1 MAQITTTQDHQPAAA
16 ARDLAAKGKGTTLRL
31 VRTRRPPRRS
41 IQPAAARRPR
51 WPGQRYSRP
60 LLARAGQQAG
70 GLHCP
75 DAEEARHRQELAR
88 ETGDPKRLRQWQP
101 HLAERRDDPLRHGDE
116 RHGGPFARGARRRG
130 GGNGEYALIF
140 SLVLPE
146 LLRAGRARTGDARGG
161 RAGDRGSPWS
171 RPEVT
176 LPPLPR
182 GPAHQAAAPS
192 SSGPSGSRCSF
203 AAASIISATW
213 SGTAWWTICPAPG
226 SAA

>member
-1 MAQITTTQDHQPAAA
+1 MVQITTTQDHQPAGAA
-16 ARDLAAKGKGTTLRL
+16 PNLAGKGQGTTLRL
-31 VRTRRPPRRS
+31 VHTTPTATKHPAS
-41 IQPAAARRPR
+41 GSAAAEM
-51 WPGQRYSRP
+51 SRGNGT
-60 LLARAGQQAG
+60 LVHFWLDAGQQAG

-88 ETGDPKRLRQWQP
+88 GTGDPKRLRQWQP
-101 HLAERRDDPLRHGDE
+101 HLAERRDDPLRRDDE

-176 LPPLPR
+176 LPPLPC
-182 GPAHQAAAPS
+182 GPAPLRAQLLVSPGSTERAAAVE
-192 SSGPSGSRCSF
+192 
-203 AAASIISATW
+203 
-213 SGTAWWTICPAPG
+213 TAVMQNEQA
-226 SAA
+226 